1 MRQACHGKHGT
12 EACRAEVQKLGEG
25 RTRTQSSRCDGDSVS
40 ESARDCHKSG
50 GGGPCCCAA
59 WEASPCASDD
69 ISESIAVVCA
79 AQHAR
84 ISSVMALCSM
94 LFMDKRTHLLGILS
108 QGVGAHEAECL
119 LEVPRL
125 QRSPGHQDRALRV
138 LFRKGG
144 QLSDDHSY
152 KKSTRGAFW
161 QRRRHCGARMQR
173 YVSAAGRTDAMSVR
187 LVELTSQREIQ
198 QLTERH
204 QQMAGGMHVW
214 RTSTMSSS
222 CNHGSV
228 TPSAR
233 RVLKTSIFGAENLV
247 QNLGFSSR
255 SLASPQQ
262 PRQCIHQDAHDDAD
276 SQGAGRRATAC
287 RCWRAAGTPR
297 GH

>member
-94 LFMDKRTHLLGILS
+94 LFMDKRTHLFGILS
-108 QGVGAHEAECL
+108 QGVGAREAECL

-144 QLSDDHSY
+144 QLPDDHSY

-173 YVSAAGRTDAMSVR
+173 YVSAAGRTDQPKRNPATDRETPADGRGHARVAH
-187 LVELTSQREIQ
+187 LDNELELQSRQCHAVSSTSAENQHIWCRKSSPEPWIQ
-198 QLTERH
+198 Q
-204 QQMAGGMHVW
+204 QI
-214 RTSTMSSS
+214 
-222 CNHGSV
+222 
-228 TPSAR
+228 PSITATAQT
-233 RVLKTSIFGAENLV
+233 VH
-247 QNLGFSSR
+247 SSR
-255 SLASPQQ
+255 RS
-262 PRQCIHQDAHDDAD
+262 
-276 SQGAGRRATAC
+276 
-287 RCWRAAGTPR
+287 
-297 GH
+297 